1 MKKII
6 LACLA
11 VMSLCFAELRVD
23 TQEKKVDIGFFI
35 GGGIG
40 VGANAMNFLSIPD
53 TVTGALYDKN
63 ISYASFVASIKA
75 GIYHYFTP
83 MIGLRGYYNLDL
95 NVLPMDEFSVNG
107 QSMTHYIFS
116 ASHTITADVI
126 VNVFT
131 LGNIDVAVIG
141 GIVMGAVAG
150 EFLAK
155 NDTLFYLFN
164 EVKSFLDFDF
174 RFNLGARAMFDK
186 KYGVEFMMK
195 LPVVGTTA
203 WKNAT
208 AQSIASAKYSPYYF
222 TIDFVMERF

>member
-1 MKKII
+1 
-6 LACLA
+6 
-11 VMSLCFAELRVD
+11 
-23 TQEKKVDIGFFI
+23 
-35 GGGIG
+35 
-40 VGANAMNFLSIPD
+40 MNFLSIPD
-53 TVTGALYDKN
+53 TATGALYDKN

-107 QSMTHYIFS
+107 QSITPYIFS
-116 ASHTITADVI
+116 ASHTINADVI

-131 LGNIDVAVIG
+131 HGNIDVAVIG
-141 GIVMGAVAG
+141 GIGMGAVAG

-155 NDTLFYLFN
+155 NDTLFYSFN
-164 EVKSFLDFDF
+164 EVKSFLDFEF

-208 AQSIASAKYSPYYF
+208 VQSIASAKYSPYYF